1 MKDKNNKKELKVSA
15 LENGTVIDHIPQGV
29 VLQVL
34 RALQLENFNDA
45 IYLGSNLDSQK
56 MGKKGIIK
64 VSNKYF
70 EKEDINKI
78 SLIAPTATIIEIKDY
93 EIIKKTKV
101 ELPEEIIGLVKC
113 MNPKCI
119 TNNEKITTKFFVQ
132 NELDEVKLRCYYCEK
147 TMRKEDLEFI

>member
-1 MKDKNNKKELKVSA
+1 MKDKYNKKELKVSA

-34 RALQLENFNDA
+34 RALHLENFDDA
-45 IYLGSNLDSQK
+45 FYLGSNLDSKK

-78 SLIAPTATIIEIKDY
+78 ALIAPTATIIEIKEY

-101 ELPEEIIGLVKC
+101 ELPKEVIGLVKC
-113 MNPKCI
+113 INPNCI
-119 TNNEKITTKFFVQ
+119 TNNEQITTKF
-132 NELDEVKLRCYYCEK
+132 EVLNDFDDIKFRCYYCEK
-147 TMRKEDLEFI
+147 TMKKENLEFL